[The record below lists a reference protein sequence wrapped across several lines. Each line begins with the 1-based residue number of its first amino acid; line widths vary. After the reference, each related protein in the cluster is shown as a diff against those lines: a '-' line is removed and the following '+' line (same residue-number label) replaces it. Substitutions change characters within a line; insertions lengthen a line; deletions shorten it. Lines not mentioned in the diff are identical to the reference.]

1 MSLWLWIRAVRD
13 KDFIHHV
20 YFFKRNL
27 LNLKVKLV
35 ILKLCLFLL
44 LLLTHVYFSCRL
56 FHVCKKISLFSDLYL
71 WSVFYFHGKCLWHT
85 LLHVFTRSHATHPIS
100 HAKKKSDFGPRRVR
114 SFSNSPT
121 VDGAKERI
129 CNARCKL
136 KRRAKDSQ
144 APPIHPPVKPLCGS
158 HGLRCAAPRAAPMV
172 SALSLF
178 FALDASLSRQE
189 THWKMILNDINDIF
203 YMIYDIN

>member
-1 MSLWLWIRAVRD
+1 MSIAFHTRRKDTQIIYCVRLGYSLEWYTLKTLGVWQNAAVQLMFGAVILLSNHLWIIVLITLSYEKSNINKITGPGSPRWHLQRYWGLND
-13 KDFIHHV
+13 LKE
-20 YFFKRNL
+20 KRQ
-27 LNLKVKLV
+27 
-35 ILKLCLFLL
+35 
-44 LLLTHVYFSCRL
+44 
-56 FHVCKKISLFSDLYL
+56 
-71 WSVFYFHGKCLWHT
+71 
-85 LLHVFTRSHATHPIS
+85 
-100 HAKKKSDFGPRRVR
+100 KKSDFGPRRVR

-121 VDGAKERI
+121 VDSAKERI
-129 CNARCKL
+129 CNAGFTPGAEAP
-136 KRRAKDSQ
+136 RRAKGSQ

-203 YMIYDIN
+203 YMICDIN